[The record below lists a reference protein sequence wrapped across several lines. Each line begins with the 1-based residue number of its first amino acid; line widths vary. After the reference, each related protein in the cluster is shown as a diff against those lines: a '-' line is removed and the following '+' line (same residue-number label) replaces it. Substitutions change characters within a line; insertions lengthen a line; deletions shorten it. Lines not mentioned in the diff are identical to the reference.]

1 MQPITAANIEEQLIR
16 YWDQPAALA
25 GATDQAQAEQWWLH
39 RKDFV
44 AVVARAI
51 LERLQQGNL
60 DMVSLAAAVEQSLAT
75 RAVQL
80 WLADPT
86 AQATLHDLG
95 WDGALRPEPGA
106 DFLAVVDTNMGYNK
120 VDAAIQRAVDYAVAW
135 PEGAD
140 GSAEVA
146 LTLTYTHTAPPG
158 TDPECKPEPRYGE
171 TYAAMI
177 GRCYFSYLRVYAPAG
192 SELIRATGVP
202 TDSVSTVPGE
212 RGTTQF
218 TGYVVVEPGA
228 TRQVQLRYRL
238 PPTLTPADYRLV
250 VQRQAGTDPLPLHL
264 TVGDRD
270 QSVLID
276 TGSLALPGRT
286 LLIARF
292 TIYGAAC

>member
-1 MQPITAANIEEQLIR
+1 
-16 YWDQPAALA
+16 LA
-25 GATDQAQAEQWWLH
+25 S
-39 RKDFV
+39 
-44 AVVARAI
+44 AI
-51 LERLQQGNL
+51 LARLQQGSL
-60 DMVSLAAAVEQSLAT
+60 DMSSLAAAVEESLAT

-80 WLADPT
+80 WLADPA

-135 PEGAD
+135 PAGAD

-192 SELIRATGVP
+192 SELLRATGVP
-202 TDSVSTVPGE
+202 TDSVSTVAGE

-238 PPTLTPADYRLV
+238 PPTLTPAAYRLV

-264 TVGDRD
+264 TVGERD
-270 QSVLID
+270 QSVLIEQD
-276 TGSLALPGRT
+276 RWHYPLER
-286 LLIARF
+286 
-292 TIYGAAC
+292 

>member
-1 MQPITAANIEEQLIR
+1 LTVPGADRPITAANIEEQLIR

-25 GATDQAQAEQWWLH
+25 GATDQAVAEQWWLH

-44 AVVARAI
+44 AVIARAI

-60 DMVSLAAAVEQSLAT
+60 DVVNLAATVEQSLAA
-75 RAVQL
+75 RALQL

-86 AQATLHDLG
+86 AQAALHGLG

-120 VDAAIQRAVDYAVAW
+120 VDAAIQRTVDYAVAW

-140 GSAEVA
+140 ASAEVA

-202 TDSVSTVPGE
+202 TDSVNTMPGE
-212 RGTTQF
+212 RGTTKF

-238 PPTLTPADYRLV
+238 PPALTPADYRLV
-250 VQRQAGTDPLPLHL
+250 VQRQAGTEPLPLHL

-270 QSVLID
+270 QRVLID
-276 TGSLALPGRT
+276 QDRWRYP
-286 LLIARF
+286 
-292 TIYGAAC
+292 